1 MNTHSLVARSGYFL
15 YIVAAGSFLALGWN
29 APAAAQTAPQ
39 AAAKPGSGELEE
51 IVVTATRRSEALSKV
66 PISVT
71 AINQESLDARGMKDF
86 QDIARFTPGVTI
98 DSSITNAISIRG
110 ISSSGGAGTTGI
122 YIDDT
127 PIQMRSVGFNPD
139 DTLPKTFDLD
149 RVEVLRGPQGTL
161 FGAGSEGGTVRYIL
175 TAPKLHGS
183 STYARS
189 ELSIT
194 SGGQPSYELGVA
206 HGTALIDGTL
216 GIRMSAWYRN
226 DGGWI
231 DRVDP
236 TTRAVSERSANRA
249 DAYMARLAAVWQPV
263 SSLTIT
269 PSVVY
274 QKSSRHDESTYW
286 PAYSNPS
293 AGQFYNASPERLPVP
308 DSYYLPALKLEWN
321 LEHSQV
327 ISNTSYFSRNEETA
341 YLGTV
346 YDLNYYQALGWPGNP
361 INDPNYVGNAPAISG
376 CGPTSV
382 ATVAPCDWYPLI
394 DANGLHLPAG
404 FTNYQTPNKIT
415 NQQRSW
421 SQEVRWQ
428 STDDSARWRWT
439 VGAFWQ
445 QAKELS
451 IENLEDK
458 QIYEFF
464 QYLYGVNPE
473 AVFFGDFYHCPGH
486 PGTGVNA
493 AATVPACSIY
503 YNNNKT
509 TDRQFAGFGE
519 LSYALT
525 DKLRVTFGERIARLS
540 FSLDHYADGFEN
552 YGPSAATASS
562 SETSNTPKLSV
573 AYQADPSNL
582 YYATY
587 AKGFRAGG
595 GNAPLPDY
603 CNVDLD
609 NTGYPNGAPLTYKS
623 DSTQSFEVG
632 SKNAFGRNF
641 RIATSVYYIRWNDI
655 QQNVYVPGA
664 CGLQFT
670 DNLGTAEA
678 KGFDLQAEF
687 AAGPMKFELATGY
700 TEARYTKD
708 STLRSQFCPSAST
721 TPCLPLARSGDAI
734 SGQASINLNPGTNSP
749 WTGSLGAEYDFKAG
763 ARPAYVRFDY
773 QFQSRNNWLSNLQD
787 PGTSQYNAD
796 SYAIAAND
804 YAQLRGGVTLGS
816 WNVSAFIDN
825 LFDSH
830 TVINYMKGQ
839 ADSFNPAGP
848 PHEQEN
854 QFTFRPRTYG
864 LTATLHL

>member
-1 MNTHSLVARSGYFL
+1 MNMHSLVARSGRFL
-15 YIVAAGSFLALGWN
+15 YVVATGSFLALGWN
-29 APAAAQTAPQ
+29 ATAGAQTAAQ
-39 AAAKPGSGELEE
+39 SAAKPASGELEE

-122 YIDDT
+122 YLDDT

-183 STYARS
+183 SSYVRS
-189 ELSIT
+189 ELST
-194 SGGQPSYELGVA
+194 TTGGQPSYELGVA

-236 TTRAVSERSANRA
+236 TTRAVTERSANHA
-249 DAYMARLAAVWQPV
+249 DAYMARLAAVWQPASNFTV
-263 SSLTIT
+263 T
-269 PSVVY
+269 PSIVY

-293 AGQFYNASPERLPVP
+293 AGQFNNASPERLPVP
-308 DSYYLPALKLEWN
+308 DSYYLPAVKLEWN
-321 LEHSQV
+321 LAHSQV
-327 ISNTSYFSRNEETA
+327 ISNTSYYSRNEETA

-346 YDLNYYQALGWPGNP
+346 YDLNYYQALGWPTNP
-361 INDPNYVGNAPAISG
+361 INDPNYVGNAPAIAG

-382 ATVAPCDWYPLI
+382 ATVPPCDWYPLI
-394 DANGLHLPAG
+394 DANGLHLPPG
-404 FTNYQTPNKIT
+404 FTDFQTPNKIT

-421 SQEVRWQ
+421 SEEVRWQ

-464 QYLYGVNPE
+464 QYLYGVSP
-473 AVFFGDFYHCPGH
+473 ADVFFGDFYHCPGH
-486 PGTGVNA
+486 PGTGADA
-493 AATVPACSIY
+493 AAVVPACSIY

-552 YGPSAATASS
+552 YGPSAASASS

-573 AYQADPSNL
+573 AYQADPNNL

-623 DSTQSFEVG
+623 DSTQSFELG

-670 DNLGTAEA
+670 DNLGAAEA

-708 STLRSQFCPSAST
+708 STLRSPDCPSGSGI
-721 TPCLPLARSGDAI
+721 PCLPLARSSDAI
-734 SGQASINLNPGTNSP
+734 SGQASINLNPGTNAP
-749 WTGSLGAEYDFKAG
+749 WTGSLGAEYGFKAG
-763 ARPAYVRFDY
+763 NRPAYVRFDY

-787 PGTSQYNAD
+787 PGTSQFNAD

-804 YAQLRGGVTLGS
+804 YAQLRGGVALGS

>member
-1 MNTHSLVARSGYFL
+1 MITHRLTARGGCVLGAAVAGIVLGLGGSGS
-15 YIVAAGSFLALGWN
+15 ARAQ
-29 APAAAQTAPQ
+29 AAAQ
-39 AAAKPGSGELEE
+39 PGASDLEE

-98 DSSITNAISIRG
+98 DNSITNAISIRG

-175 TAPKLHGS
+175 TAPKLTGS
-183 STYARS
+183 STYVRS
-189 ELSIT
+189 ELST
-194 SGGQPSYELGVA
+194 TAGGQPSYELGVA

-236 TTRAVSERSANRA
+236 TSRAVTERDANHA

-263 SSLTIT
+263 SNLTIT
-269 PSVVY
+269 PSVIY
-274 QKSSRHDESTYW
+274 QKSNRHDESTYW

-293 AGQFYNASPERLPVP
+293 AGQFNNASPERLPVP
-308 DSYYLPALKLEWN
+308 DKYYLPALKLEWN

-327 ISNTSYFSRNEETA
+327 ISNTSYYSRDEETA

-346 YDLNYYQALGWPGNP
+346 YDLNFYQAFGWSSNP
-361 INDPNYVGNAPAISG
+361 ATGGLS
-376 CGPTSV
+376 CGTSSV
-382 ATVAPCDWYPLI
+382 ATEMPCDWYPLI
-394 DANGLHLPAG
+394 DGNGIHLPAG
-404 FTNYQTPNKIT
+404 FTDYQSPNKMT

-421 SQEVRWQ
+421 AQEVRWQ
-428 STDDSARWRWT
+428 STDDNARWRWT

-445 QAKELS
+445 QAKEVS
-451 IENLEDK
+451 TENLEDK

-464 QYLYGVNPE
+464 DYLYAVNPQDW
-473 AVFFGDFYHCPGH
+473 FGYYDDAGNYISDFYHCPGH
-486 PGTGVNA
+486 PGTGVDA
-493 AATVPACSIY
+493 SPQVPACSVY

-509 TDRQFAGFGE
+509 TDRQIAGFGE
-519 LSYALT
+519 LSYAIT
-525 DKLRVTFGERIARLS
+525 DRLRVTLGERIARLS
-540 FSLDHYADGFEN
+540 FSLDHYADGLLN
-552 YGPSAATASS
+552 YGPGGATATS
-562 SETSNTPKLSV
+562 SETANTPKLGLSF
-573 AYQADPSNL
+573 QADANNL
-582 YYATY
+582 YYFTY

-603 CNVDLD
+603 CNADLD

-632 SKNAFGRNF
+632 SKNAVGRNF
-641 RIATSVYYIRWNDI
+641 RIATSVYFIRWNDI

-687 AAGPMKFELATGY
+687 AAGPMKFDLATGY
-700 TEARYTKD
+700 TSARYTKD
-708 STLRSQFCPSAST
+708 SNLRSPDCPHGSGI
-721 TPCLPLARSGDAI
+721 PCLPLARSGDAI
-734 SGQASINLNPGTNSP
+734 SGQAAINLNPGTNAP
-749 WTGSLGAEYDFKAG
+749 WTASVGAQYDFKAG
-763 ARPAYVRFDY
+763 DLPAFVRFDY
-773 QFQSRNNWLSNLQD
+773 QYQSRNNWLSNLQD
-787 PGTSQYNAD
+787 PGTSQYNRD
-796 SYAIAAND
+796 SYPVPASEF
-804 YAQLRGGVTLGS
+804 AQLRGGVTLGS
-816 WNVSAFIDN
+816 WNVSAFVDN

-830 TVINYMKGQ
+830 TVTNYMKGQ

-848 PHEQEN
+848 PTEQEN
-854 QFTFRPRTYG
+854 QYTFRPRTIG
-864 LTATLHL
+864 LTATMHL

>member
-1 MNTHSLVARSGYFL
+1 MNTFFLAACRRYVLSTSLVG
-15 YIVAAGSFLALGWN
+15 LALGLGFGV
-29 APAAAQTAPQ
+29 PAQSQTA
-39 AAAKPGSGELEE
+39 AKQGASELEE
-51 IVVTATRRSEALSKV
+51 ITVTATRRSESLSKV

-175 TAPKLHGS
+175 AAPKLHGS
-183 STYARS
+183 STYVRG
-189 ELSIT
+189 ELST
-194 SGGQPSYELGVA
+194 TTGGQPSYELGVA
-206 HGTALIDGTL
+206 HGATLVEGKL
-216 GIRMSAWYRN
+216 GIRASAWYRN

-236 TTRAVSERSANRA
+236 TTRAFTERSANHG
-249 DAYMARLAAVWQPV
+249 DAYNLRLAAVWQPLSTFTV
-263 SSLTIT
+263 T
-269 PSVVY
+269 PSIIY
-274 QKSSRHDESTYW
+274 QNINKHDESTYW
-286 PAYSNPS
+286 PAYSNPGS
-293 AGQFYNASPERLPVP
+293 GHFNNATPERLPVK
-308 DSYYLPALKLEWN
+308 DKYYLPALKLEWA
-321 LEHSQV
+321 LAHSQI
-327 ISNTSYFSRNEETA
+327 ISNTSYYSRDEETA

-346 YDLNYYQALGWPGNP
+346 YDLNYYQALGWPTNP
-361 INDPNYVGNAPAISG
+361 INDPNYVGNAPAITA
-376 CGPTSV
+376 CGP
-382 ATVAPCDWYPLI
+382 APLGPPPDLTPCSWYPLI

-404 FTNYQTPNKIT
+404 FADYQTPNKIT

-421 SQEVRWQ
+421 AQEVRWQ
-428 STDDSARWRWT
+428 STDEASRWRWT

-445 QAKELS
+445 QSKEVS

-464 QYLYGVNPE
+464 DYLYGANPE
-473 AVFFGDFYHCPGH
+473 TVFFGDFYSCPGH
-486 PGTGVNA
+486 PGTGA
-493 AATVPACSIY
+493 DTATALPACSIY

-509 TDRQFAGFGE
+509 TDRQVAGFGE
-519 LSYALT
+519 LSYAVT
-525 DKLRVTFGERIARLS
+525 DKLRITLGDRLARLS

-552 YGPSAATASS
+552 YGPGSSTASS
-562 SETSNTPKLSV
+562 SETANTPKLGI
-573 AYQADPSNL
+573 AYQADSDNL

-587 AKGFRAGG
+587 ARGFRAGG

-603 CNVDLD
+603 CGPDLD
-609 NTGYPNGAPLTYKS
+609 ATGYPTGAPLTYKS
-623 DSTQSFEVG
+623 DSTQSFEIG
-632 SKNAFGRNF
+632 SKNAIGRAF
-641 RIATSVYYIRWNDI
+641 RVATSLYYIRWNDI
-655 QQNVYVPGA
+655 QQNVYVPGG

-687 AAGPMKFELATGY
+687 ATGPMKFDFAAGY

-708 STLRSQFCPSAST
+708 SNVRAQFCPSAST
-721 TPCLPLARSGDAI
+721 TPCLPLARKGNAI
-734 SGQASINLNPGTNSP
+734 SGQASINLNPGASAP
-749 WTGSLGAEYDFKAG
+749 WTAALGGQFDFKA
-763 ARPAYVRFDY
+763 ADRPAYVRFDY

-787 PGTSQYNAD
+787 SGTSQYNAD
-796 SYAIAAND
+796 TYALPSTEF
-804 YAQLRGGVTLGS
+804 AQLRGGVAFGS
-816 WNVSAFIDN
+816 WNVAAFIDN
-825 LFDSH
+825 LFDSR
-830 TVINYMKGQ
+830 TITNYQKGQ
-839 ADSFNPAGP
+839 ADSFNPAGS

-854 QFTFRPRTYG
+854 QYTFRPRTIG
-864 LTATLHL
+864 ITATLHL